1 MIGWPIQ
8 GPATVSNQGL
18 NACLIP
24 QAILVLCAADAF
36 AAHSDSLSCWGAM
49 PHVFARSKNLISI
62 ETQKTLNSQSNLE
75 KEKQQT

>member
-49 PHVFARSKNLISI
+49 PHVFACWLLTAHSCHKDQPSASR
-62 ETQKTLNSQSNLE
+62 
-75 KEKQQT
+75 